1 MEEKITFNFF
11 EDSIEESTNKIARYF
26 HLDECAVKKY
36 INSFEEPADIT
47 TQKFVV
53 DFGIH
58 LGIFDSSNARIIGR
72 HMTAMTKDGFEDI
85 LKRGLLDL
93 VGVLTGDTVLNKF
106 LRENQVI
113 FDVQNKCLI
122 IDGQEY
128 IITSAGDECLFCIEQ
143 REIRCGKFER
153 CDIREKMDNIGRK
166 LYELGGT
173 LEFFVSGLKKIWN
186 DIRLYT

>member
-1 MEEKITFNFF
+1 
-11 EDSIEESTNKIARYF
+11 
-26 HLDECAVKKY
+26 
-36 INSFEEPADIT
+36 
-47 TQKFVV
+47 
-53 DFGIH
+53 
-58 LGIFDSSNARIIGR
+58 
-72 HMTAMTKDGFEDI
+72 MTAMTKDGFEDI

-128 IITSAGDECLFCIEQ
+128 IITSAGDQGLFCIEQ

-153 CDIREKMDNIGRK
+153 CYIREKMDYIGRK

-173 LEFFVSGLKKIWN
+173 LEFFVSGTKE
-186 DIRLYT
+186 DM

>member
-47 TQKFVV
+47 IQKFVV

-58 LGIFDSSNARIIGR
+58 LGTFDSSNARIIGR

-113 FDVQNKCLI
+113 FDV
-122 IDGQEY
+122 
-128 IITSAGDECLFCIEQ
+128 
-143 REIRCGKFER
+143 
-153 CDIREKMDNIGRK
+153 
-166 LYELGGT
+166 
-173 LEFFVSGLKKIWN
+173 
-186 DIRLYT
+186 